1 MDNINGQIT
10 IKSEFSVL
18 KLFIDGTLH
27 LYLDKDKLL
36 GFQSWISNDKYLI
49 EYTLVGNT
57 ITTEYNS
64 HEKWEFILNL
74 LNENL

>member
-1 MDNINGQIT
+1 MAKLKEQIV

-18 KLFIDGTLH
+18 KIFIDETLH

-36 GFQSWISNDKYLI
+36 GIQSWISNDKYLI
-49 EYTLVGNT
+49 EYTLIGNT

-64 HEKWEFILNL
+64 HEKWVFILNL

>member
-1 MDNINGQIT
+1 MGNLTEQIT

-18 KLFIDGTLH
+18 KIFIDGSLH

-36 GFQSWISNDKYLI
+36 GIQSWISNDKYLI
-49 EYTLVGNT
+49 EYTLVGNA

-64 HEKWEFILNL
+64 HEKWIFILNL